1 MDKQNKILHNKLKDL
16 LQVSINNKNIEIA
29 KIKLEFIKLPFR
41 IYYSL

>member
-29 KIKLEFIKLPFR
+29 KIKLEFIKLP
-41 IYYSL
+41 LK